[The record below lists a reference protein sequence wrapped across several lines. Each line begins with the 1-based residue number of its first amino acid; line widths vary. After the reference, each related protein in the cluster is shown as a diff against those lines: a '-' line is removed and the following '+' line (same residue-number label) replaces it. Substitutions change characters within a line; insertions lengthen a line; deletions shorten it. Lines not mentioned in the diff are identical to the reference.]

1 MKNDVFKIIV
11 LGIILI
17 TMIFGLVFL
26 VKSDILSSKEDTKV
40 TDKNE
45 EKDLKDEE
53 QSQEKKYRK
62 IW

>member
-62 IW
+62 I